1 MDHIPFFFLFLFLFE
16 HFQHAV
22 RPGETARGVDH
33 AHDDAEQAQAQGKVI
48 SCLRLPDQQDAAY
61 RESVLPSDVLARVA
75 IEALHAD
82 YWYKYVGLDGRVVGM
97 TSFGESAPAGD
108 LMEYFGFTVDNVASV
123 VEDVL

>member
-1 MDHIPFFFLFLFLFE
+1 M
-16 HFQHAV
+16 AV
-22 RPGETARGVDH
+22 
-33 AHDDAEQAQAQGKVI
+33 
-48 SCLRLPDQQDAAY
+48 
-61 RESVLPSDVLARVA
+61 
-75 IEALHAD
+75 EALHAD